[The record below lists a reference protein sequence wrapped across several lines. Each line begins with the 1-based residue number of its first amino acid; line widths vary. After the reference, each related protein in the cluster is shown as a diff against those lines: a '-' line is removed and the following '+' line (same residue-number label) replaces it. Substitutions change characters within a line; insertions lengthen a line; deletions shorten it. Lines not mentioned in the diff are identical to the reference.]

1 MHQQPNSVEFHLPD
15 WLSEYATSGAL
26 IPDLEAR
33 MAFVIEA
40 SRRNVEQDTGGPFA
54 AALFERDSGRLISL
68 GVNLVIPQGL
78 SMLHAEIT
86 ALALAQR
93 QLGTF
98 DLGDPGLPAYELVSS
113 TEPCTMCL
121 GAIVWSGARRV
132 VTGARDA
139 DARSV
144 GFDEGPKPEDWKA
157 ALEERHIEVISDL
170 RREEAK
176 QVLEAYARLEKRIY
190 NPTKPI

>member
-15 WLSEYATSGAL
+15 WLLEYAASGAL

-40 SRRNVEQDTGGPFA
+40 SRLNVERDTGGPFA
-54 AALFERDSGRLISL
+54 AAVFERDSGRLIAL
-68 GVNLVIPQGL
+68 GVNLVVPQGL
-78 SMLHAEIT
+78 SMLHAEMT

-98 DLGDPGLPAYELVSS
+98 DLGDPGLPAYELISS

-121 GAIVWSGARRV
+121 GAIVWSGVRRV

-139 DARSV
+139 DARSI

-157 ALEERHIEVISDL
+157 TLEQRYMAVITDL
-170 RREEAK
+170 LREEAK
-176 QVLEAYARLEKRIY
+176 QVLEAYVRLEKRIY
-190 NPTKPI
+190 NPTQPV